1 MLKNIMEVPEVLAGA
16 ILNVNKL
23 HHGTSICSA
32 PIPLTTIP
40 FSSGITKRFDTKPI
54 PHKPK
59 RALEF
64 VAILETFFRFR
75 VVLFCA

>member
-23 HHGTSICSA
+23 LHGTSICSA

-40 FSSGITKRFDTKPI
+40 FSSGNI
-54 PHKPK
+54 
-59 RALEF
+59 
-64 VAILETFFRFR
+64 ETVRYKTYSTQT
-75 VVLFCA
+75 